1 MTTEEVLAHFEHVK
15 AISGGWIVTCPA
27 HDDSTASLSVS
38 TGKDGRT
45 LIHDHAGCDL
55 DAILHAA
62 GLTLADLFPPTN
74 GNGHQPGRSPVVAE
88 YLYRD
93 VDGVVRYRK
102 QRRADKK
109 FFFARPDGHGG
120 WITSREQNH
129 NRPVMEGVERLVYRC
144 NELREQSEN
153 ASTEAFRVCIGEGCK
168 DADRLWSIGLPATT
182 NDGGAGKWTD
192 ALTAQ
197 LVAIGVT
204 AVVCF
209 PDNDDPGR
217 AHMQDVA
224 RSCTAAGIEARIVA
238 LPDLPPKGGDVS
250 DYLDAGHDKAD
261 LLELVAQAPVW
272 TPSETPAGDE
282 APAPEAT
289 TGVCLEDF
297 HAYMPMHAYIFSP
310 AREVWPAAS
319 VNARIASV
327 PDGERSLKATTWLDQ
342 HQAVE
347 QMTWLPGL
355 PMLIRDRLVSDGGWI
370 DRPGCTTF
378 NLYRPPTDLTK
389 GQAKA
394 ATPWLDHVRR
404 IYPEDSEHLI
414 AWLAHRVQR
423 PNEKVNHAL
432 VLGGPQGV
440 GKDTLLEP
448 VKRAVGPWNFT
459 EITPA
464 HLLGR
469 FNGFVKSVILRISE
483 ARDLGDVDRYAFYD
497 HLKVYA
503 AAPPDVLRVDEKN
516 LREFACWNVCGVVL
530 TTNHKTGGLYLPAD
544 DRRHYVAWTDLTR
557 DTFPI
562 DYWTR
567 LYQWYEGGGLDHV
580 AAYLRDYDLA
590 GFDPKA
596 PPPKTS
602 AFWDLVDADRAP
614 EDAEL
619 ADALDRLGNPP
630 AVTLADVAGCPGAV
644 TFGEW
649 LRDRKN
655 ARQVPHRME
664 AAGYVPVRN
673 DCARDGLWKLS
684 GRRQVVYARQNLPL
698 RDRLAAAGNLGG
710 GR

>member
-238 LPDLPPKGGDVS
+238 LPDLPPKGGES
-250 DYLDAGHDKAD
+250 
-261 LLELVAQAPVW
+261 PTTW
-272 TPSETPAGDE
+272 TP
-282 APAPEAT
+282 AT
-289 TGVCLEDF
+289 T
-297 HAYMPMHAYIFSP
+297 
-310 AREVWPAAS
+310 
-319 VNARIASV
+319 
-327 PDGERSLKATTWLDQ
+327 
-342 HQAVE
+342 
-347 QMTWLPGL
+347 
-355 PMLIRDRLVSDGGWI
+355 
-370 DRPGCTTF
+370 RPTCSSSWRR
-378 NLYRPPTDLTK
+378 RP
-389 GQAKA
+389 
-394 ATPWLDHVRR
+394 
-404 IYPEDSEHLI
+404 
-414 AWLAHRVQR
+414 
-423 PNEKVNHAL
+423 
-432 VLGGPQGV
+432 
-440 GKDTLLEP
+440 
-448 VKRAVGPWNFT
+448 
-459 EITPA
+459 
-464 HLLGR
+464 
-469 FNGFVKSVILRISE
+469 
-483 ARDLGDVDRYAFYD
+483 
-497 HLKVYA
+497 
-503 AAPPDVLRVDEKN
+503 
-516 LREFACWNVCGVVL
+516 
-530 TTNHKTGGLYLPAD
+530 
-544 DRRHYVAWTDLTR
+544 
-557 DTFPI
+557 
-562 DYWTR
+562 
-567 LYQWYEGGGLDHV
+567 
-580 AAYLRDYDLA
+580 
-590 GFDPKA
+590 
-596 PPPKTS
+596 
-602 AFWDLVDADRAP
+602 
-614 EDAEL
+614 
-619 ADALDRLGNPP
+619 
-630 AVTLADVAGCPGAV
+630 
-644 TFGEW
+644 
-649 LRDRKN
+649 
-655 ARQVPHRME
+655 
-664 AAGYVPVRN
+664 
-673 DCARDGLWKLS
+673 S
-684 GRRQVVYARQNLPL
+684 GRRARRRPAMRRRPRRQRRVCASKTSTPTCRCTPTSSARRARCGRRLP
-698 RDRLAAAGNLGG
+698 
-710 GR
+710 